1 MGIIFQDAF
10 DTGAV
15 LDKNKWEINT
25 LNGYDVILENGK
37 LKFSATGS
45 WCGAYVHPRVKIN
58 KNKIGPK
65 GLSIEFDYTIGNHYS
80 SADKPYVG
88 FYNASKTP
96 IRDNRYNMIQCDDI
110 NSFLIYLADNSDSSK
125 RTKFSMA
132 YTNKLLKT
140 VSVNYS
146 VGEILHIK
154 LLLNKN
160 KKNIS
165 MFIDNEEAP
174 LLVCDVP
181 NWDSLGEELIF
192 EINSNSYS
200 RFVEY
205 YDNFIIKNS
214 AEYKYLL
221 EQENQ
226 YYSLKS
232 EFYKDG
238 QFQPITELNG
248 KETLIQSDFETYG
261 IDDLNLLTK
270 PINIEIAN
278 GIDKGSLKSGKYFEI
293 KLNNNFK
300 KINDI
305 DKISLTS
312 ITDDFST
319 KNNIFNVNSNDKGFY
334 IDIND
339 KMLKACAP
347 DMYKNGK
354 VTFTQKCKKIKF
366 IYKITSKPWYVK
378 FKIDGEESTLINTS
392 EWNTFVKEFNEIST
406 HNFEFYL
413 IADGSSG
420 WGTIYLD
427 SITFDIPENNILMQ
441 YESQL
446 YTLNENNIILSPLQT
461 LDKDNFIN
469 NGFTDTDL
477 ITKDLLLNKFENLE
491 EIKLLVYTDDL
502 EKNKCE
508 MIYNCAPFRPID
520 KLKKNSHFC
529 NILFKEV

>member
-10 DTGAV
+10 DTGVV

-96 IRDNRYNMIQCDDI
+96 IRDNRYNMIQCDGI

-174 LLVCDVP
+174 LLVCDIP

-205 YDNFIIKNS
+205 YDNFIIKNI
-214 AEYKYLL
+214 AEYRYLL
-221 EQENQ
+221 EQDNQ

-232 EFYKDG
+232 QFYKGG
-238 QFQPITELNG
+238 QFQPITELNE

-261 IDDLNLLTK
+261 IDDLNSLTK
-270 PINIEIAN
+270 TIDTQVIN
-278 GIDKGSLKSGKYFEI
+278 GIDKGNLGSGKLFEI
-293 KLNNNFK
+293 PFNNDFLN
-300 KINDI
+300 
-305 DKISLTS
+305 IS
-312 ITDDFST
+312 
-319 KNNIFNVNSNDKGFY
+319 
-334 IDIND
+334 
-339 KMLKACAP
+339 
-347 DMYKNGK
+347 
-354 VTFTQKCKKIKF
+354 
-366 IYKITSKPWYVK
+366 
-378 FKIDGEESTLINTS
+378 
-392 EWNTFVKEFNEIST
+392 
-406 HNFEFYL
+406 
-413 IADGSSG
+413 
-420 WGTIYLD
+420 
-427 SITFDIPENNILMQ
+427 
-441 YESQL
+441 
-446 YTLNENNIILSPLQT
+446 
-461 LDKDNFIN
+461 
-469 NGFTDTDL
+469 
-477 ITKDLLLNKFENLE
+477 
-491 EIKLLVYTDDL
+491 
-502 EKNKCE
+502 
-508 MIYNCAPFRPID
+508 
-520 KLKKNSHFC
+520 
-529 NILFKEV
+529 EVE